1 MALVILYSRIEQ
13 DECMGLNN
21 NSIVRDDY
29 LVQSLLH
36 GAVALLLLFYIQT
49 HVPHSQNNFTIVLCV
64 IYPVQL
70 KR

>member
-1 MALVILYSRIEQ
+1 
-13 DECMGLNN
+13 MGLNN
-21 NSIVRDDY
+21 NSIVWDDY